1 MTHGKPSNPQKEKE
15 SIMIIWCCRIKNK
28 ASLTPYSLT
37 DPLNV
42 SLRQQLLD
50 AVDIMQNAGDFIPAN
65 DSYADGDAVE
75 QEEDLPDDYA
85 GSASDSDFDPEE
97 YKRERERMKREER
110 SQMNGAPAGMI

>member
-1 MTHGKPSNPQKEKE
+1 
-15 SIMIIWCCRIKNK
+15 MIWRYRIKNK
-28 ASLTPYSLT
+28 ASLTPYTLT

-65 DSYADGDAVE
+65 NSYADGDAAE
-75 QEEDLPDDYA
+75 REEDLPDDYA